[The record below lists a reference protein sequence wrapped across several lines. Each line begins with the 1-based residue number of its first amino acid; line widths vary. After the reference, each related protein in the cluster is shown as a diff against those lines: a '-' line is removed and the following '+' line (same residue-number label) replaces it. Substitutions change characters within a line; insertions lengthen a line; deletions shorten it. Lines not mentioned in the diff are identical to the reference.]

1 MKKCSFCA
9 EEIQDEAIKCR
20 HCGEFLDQK
29 SLRESE
35 TFKKTSRVNLSRVE
49 VAEYL
54 CVPCTTIDTW
64 VRQEKMPFSRIA
76 DGRVIFRKSNIDR
89 WIGTGDV
96 TAYSR
101 YVSSAKKI
109 SDILPEGYKPPSEEQ
124 EWIDYV
130 REIHEKFIGKHA
142 RKDGISEEE
151 YAKSMK
157 KEGTLRTVSVRIE
170 GERVK
175 FFWDSKKRKYRIVK
189 GEEAYSKHLKKD
201 QGFKSALNQLTVL
214 MCILDSWY

>member
-1 MKKCSFCA
+1 MKKCLFCA
-9 EEIQDEAIKCR
+9 EEIQEEAIKCR
-20 HCGEFLDQK
+20 YCGEFLDQK
-29 SLRESE
+29 SLQESE
-35 TFKKTSRVNLSRVE
+35 TFKKTNRVNLSKVA

-54 CVPCTTIDTW
+54 CVPSTTTDAW

-76 DGRVIFRKSNIDR
+76 DGRVIFRKSDVDR

-101 YVSSAKKI
+101 YVSSAKKM

-130 REIHEKFIGKHA
+130 REIHEKFIGRHA
-142 RKDGISEEE
+142 RKEGILEEE
-151 YAKSMK
+151 YAKVMK
-157 KEGTLRTVSVRIE
+157 KEGTLRIVTTKAEGARI
-170 GERVK
+170 K
-175 FFWDSKKRKYRIVK
+175 LAWDSKKKKYLVTQ
-189 GEEAYSKHLKKD
+189 GEETYNQHYKKD
-201 QGFKSALNQLTVL
+201 KKFQVVLNELSIL